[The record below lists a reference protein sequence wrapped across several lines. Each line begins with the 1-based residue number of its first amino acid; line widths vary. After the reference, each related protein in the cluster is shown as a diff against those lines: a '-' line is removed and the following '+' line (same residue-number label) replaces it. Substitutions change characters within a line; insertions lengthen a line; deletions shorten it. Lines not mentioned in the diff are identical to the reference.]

1 MREKSYPNGH
11 PSAHNSSG
19 FHGQRIQK
27 FRRVRAL
34 VFSSSSSSYSFPVE
48 FIRQTN
54 SRKRQR
60 PYYYYITISSFFF
73 LFEVLGFFF
82 VFLYF
87 NVRSFAVLF
96 LCSSQTCFFFVI
108 VQQQQQQK
116 SVWGLAK
123 LFDSRNLCSSK
134 SSD

>member
-27 FRRVRAL
+27 FRRGRAL

-60 PYYYYITISSFFF
+60 PYYYYITLSSFFF
-73 LFEVLGFFF
+73 CLKCWVFFLSF
-82 VFLYF
+82 YISTF
-87 NVRSFAVLF
+87 VRS
-96 LCSSQTCFFFVI
+96 LCCFCVHLKRVFFFVI